1 MEMTEE
7 GYDGEQS
14 LSAWDMPGP
23 SSIAAILGSIY
34 NNSSSD
40 NPPRIEEMECDPLF
54 AESDDDVE
62 VLPAPTEET
71 TERNAPTPKNAISS
85 NYINSTTPTQPF
97 EVNVAPLSAHTP
109 VPEEYQP
116 LPDSSSSI
124 EYSIGR
130 SNPDGTNPSRT
141 FNDVNIRYQP
151 KPAYQLGTFCYRNGN
166 NPREYIVGPYGHM
179 NMNMIVLSEE
189 RNYLSQQPINYTL
202 SAHRPPLQ
210 ETNFP
215 NAGYTSLQPSAGH
228 SFSNFPDEVNQAE
241 SQAQSLERPSRKF
254 NVSPRSKQSKESQA
268 SPNLIELSSD
278 EEDSP
283 STPSKK
289 QCDSVG
295 RPSDMNRDARP
306 SNSRHLCSA
315 PDVNERVSVKTEP
328 QDQSEVSTQTVQD
341 TERVEVQP
349 EEPVSAHRQHHQVL
363 NPPPIKEQTQPVNY
377 QPRPGCA
384 CKKKHTSFFPNASD
398 SLNPNYFSYY
408 NGAHHH
414 HHHHHHRTTPCAHS
428 SNIPSGSSNPS
439 TSNIKV
445 EPISQPVVKVEANSP
460 RLSDNTQQSSGVGT
474 VKVEPTGQVPIKS
487 EPVSN
492 TSIPRPWNRTISA
505 SNSTVTVKLEDSESR
520 RCCDGA
526 GDRRIKDPSPQPGT
540 SSARH
545 TQPEHIPTAQ
555 TNNNQE
561 NKPCRAEPLSG
572 SGGHVL
578 SAPDLQLDWVSDSS
592 SDDDVQVLTEE
603 PNSREVID
611 LTSSPGRTGQ
621 SPEGGPPQVSTG
633 AVRSP
638 RPLFESVPHRDP
650 PLYHTPP
657 VPSHPH
663 LLHRTR
669 VRCMVTCRGCCCPS
683 HGAHGHGHMHAH
695 SHGALP
701 PRAPY
706 AHAPHTTH
714 NPPPAAHLGEPLS
727 RAPPY
732 LVHERLWQR
741 QQHMLEVQR
750 RNMMG
755 DMTPAL
761 THFPPHIPARPAPVM
776 LAFPDEHIDRDLLPP
791 PIMLDGQHIHHHM
804 HHYLQMQPPHLHIS
818 IQPSVMGSGAL
829 ATQMAALVRVAEAE
843 RRSARGASRAVI
855 ERNTYRHAYARPAP
869 HHQDEK
875 CTICLSIFEVDSDC
889 RRLPCMHL
897 FHMEC
902 VDQWLSTNKHCPI
915 CRVDIET
922 HLNKD
927 ATF

>member
-14 LSAWDMPGP
+14 LSAWDIPGP

-34 NNSSSD
+34 NNSTSSD
-40 NPPRIEEMECDPLF
+40 NQPRNEDMECEPLF

-62 VLPAPTEET
+62 VLPASADES
-71 TERNAPTPKNAISS
+71 TERNAPTPKNPISS
-85 NYINSTTPTQPF
+85 NYINSTMPTQPY

-124 EYSIGR
+124 EYSIR
-130 SNPDGTNPSRT
+130 NNSDGTNLNGT
-141 FNDVNIRYQP
+141 FRDINIRYQP
-151 KPAYQLGTFCYRNGN
+151 KPAYQLSTYSYGRDYV
-166 NPREYIVGPYGHM
+166 VGPYGPM
-179 NMNMIVLSEE
+179 NMNMIVPSEE
-189 RNYLSQQPINYTL
+189 RNYLLQQPINYTL
-202 SAHRPPLQ
+202 SARPSMQ
-210 ETNFP
+210 EASYS
-215 NAGYTSLQPSAGH
+215 NAGYTALQPSAGH
-228 SFSNFPDEVNQAE
+228 SYSNFPPDVNRTEGQPN
-241 SQAQSLERPSRKF
+241 SLERPSRKL
-254 NVSPRSKQSKESQA
+254 NISPRRKQSKETHS
-268 SPNLIELSSD
+268 STNPIELSSD
-278 EEDSP
+278 EEESP

-289 QCDSVG
+289 QCDNG
-295 RPSDMNRDARP
+295 NRDDPRAG
-306 SNSRHLCSA
+306 NSQYLNNYGLIEGS
-315 PDVNERVSVKTEP
+315 DVCRQVGVKAEP
-328 QDQSEVSTQTVQD
+328 RDQSEASTQAVPN
-341 TERVEVQP
+341 VP
-349 EEPVSAHRQHHQVL
+349 ESEASASVPMQEHHNAPL
-363 NPPPIKEQTQPVNY
+363 IKDHSQPVNY
-377 QPRPGCA
+377 QPRPGCV
-384 CKKKHTSFFPNASD
+384 CKKNKHTCFLHNPSHGGQRQ
-398 SLNPNYFSYY
+398 NPNYFNYH

-414 HHHHHHRTTPCAHS
+414 HHHHRVPCGHS
-428 SNIPSGSSNPS
+428 SNTSSSSSNPVL
-439 TSNIKV
+439 NIKT
-445 EPISQPVVKVEANSP
+445 EPGTVVVKSEVNSP
-460 RLSDNTQQSSGVGT
+460 RLSSDSSQSSGIGGT
-474 VKVEPTGQVPIKS
+474 VKVEPNEQVTVKS
-487 EPVSN
+487 EP
-492 TSIPRPWNRTISA
+492 SIHRPWNRTVTA
-505 SNSTVTVKLEDSESR
+505 NNSTVTVKLEDSDR
-520 RCCDGA
+520 RCCDGS
-526 GDRRIKDPSPQPGT
+526 GDRRVKDQSPQPGT

-545 TQPEHIPTAQ
+545 TSQPEPSPSTQ
-555 TNNNQE
+555 NNNQE
-561 NKPCRAEPLSG
+561 NKSAESSSG
-572 SGGHVL
+572 SSGHAL

-592 SDDDVQVLTEE
+592 SDDDVQVLGDE

-621 SPEGGPPQVSTG
+621 SPESGAPHASEG

-638 RPLFESVPHRDP
+638 RPLFESVPHREP

-657 VPSHPH
+657 VPSHQH
-663 LLHRTR
+663 LMHRAR
-669 VRCMVTCRGCCCPS
+669 VRCMLRCRGCCCPS
-683 HGAHGHGHMHAH
+683 HGAYAPGV
-695 SHGALP
+695 GALP
-701 PRAPY
+701 PRAPH
-706 AHAPHTTH
+706 AHAPLTTH
-714 NPPPAAHLGEPLS
+714 NPPPAAHREHAPALHYRPPHAQPPAHNPPAAHLGEPLS

-755 DMTPAL
+755 DVSP
-761 THFPPHIPARPAPVM
+761 HFPPAPARPAPVM
-776 LAFPDEHIDRDLLPP
+776 LAFPDEHVDRDLLPP
-791 PIMLDGQHIHHHM
+791 AIMLDGQHIHHHM
-804 HHYLQMQPPHLHIS
+804 HHYLQMQPSHLHIS

-875 CTICLSIFEVDSDC
+875 CTICLSVFEVDSDC

-902 VDQWLSTNKHCPI
+902 VDQWLGTNKHCPI